1 MDCKARVMHTGMRL
15 ASLLLELMDNS
26 RYVNHSIRAAYRYM
40 EVLLGPFL
48 CIFALGFTNPSTL
61 RGVVSCGD
69 FVRGDCA
76 LPDNR
81 PVCCTAGTRDRPC
94 VAVASST
101 SWPCMAL
108 AWPRLP
114 VLYSTRT
121 KMLSDCRIPSVTML
135 QPRMHGSTIIQHQDF
150 PHSPH

>member
-48 CIFALGFTNPSTL
+48 CIFALGFPNPSTL
-61 RGVVSCGD
+61 WGVVSCGD

-81 PVCCTAGTRDRPC
+81 PACCTAGVSPLRRPLHGH
-94 VAVASST
+94 V
-101 SWPCMAL
+101 WPWLGLGYRYCT
-108 AWPRLP
+108 
-114 VLYSTRT
+114 VLGQ
-121 KMLSDCRIPSVTML
+121 KC
-135 QPRMHGSTIIQHQDF
+135 
-150 PHSPH
+150 